1 MKDFFIDKK
10 NNKLNIKKI
19 IILVI
24 ICIFLIAIV
33 TTFIIYNTNQDIQKW
48 IDVYVL
54 NKELRQDNVT
64 SIELEEENSKVCA
77 FNQYI
82 GVLSKNSFTI
92 YNSNGNQENKLTMEI
107 TTPIFDSNNRFL
119 AVAEKNGKKVYLI
132 SNKEISWEKQ
142 IDGDISQIMVNKNGY
157 VAITVVNTSYKTVIE
172 MYNPQGEEMFKTYL
186 STTRTADVDISND
199 NKYLAIAEIDTSGT
213 KIQSSAKII
222 SVEKAQTDPTNS
234 VEKIYASEAGKLITN
249 LKYQD
254 NNKLIS
260 MFTDGIDIIEDGNES
275 NLTNSTNK
283 KITFSTIDLQNSV
296 ATVEEKSSGLFT
308 ADSVLKFINIKSKEE
323 KEYITNEVTKEIYSK
338 DDILALNL
346 GSEVDFVNTSGW
358 LVKKYISNQEI
369 TSMILSNSIAGIV
382 FRNRIEII
390 KF

>member
-222 SVEKAQTDPTNS
+222 SVKKAQTDPTNS

>member
-369 TSMILSNSIAGIV
+369 TSMVLSNSIAGIV